1 MGESVTRRLLRV
13 KDAIDRDLTRAW
25 RTKDLAGIALVSPT
39 HFRRIFRATFG
50 ESPRA
55 YLYRRRIGR
64 AKILLRTTDTNVTE
78 IALRVGYASLGTFT
92 RTFQRLT
99 RETPLQHRA
108 RGPLPPVPSCVIRE
122 VVRPRGEAGTTA
134 PRGPRATDRDG
145 LAGVEEDGRSGEAAG
160 ADRS

>member
-1 MGESVTRRLLRV
+1 
-13 KDAIDRDLTRAW
+13 
-25 RTKDLAGIALVSPT
+25 
-39 HFRRIFRATFG
+39 
-50 ESPRA
+50 A

-122 VVRPRGEAGTTA
+122 VVRPRGEAGTKIGRASCRERVWSSVVAA
-134 PRGPRATDRDG
+134 P
-145 LAGVEEDGRSGEAAG
+145 LK
-160 ADRS
+160 